1 MGVQRKVL
9 NLYYYTTHR
18 DDGDVDTPHFTL
30 YKSAGSPGE
39 TFDGEVSPRIS
50 HSPKIRLLLWS
61 SAANTGN
68 RVPRK
73 MVDNLSHEA
82 LLAGGRRNMGML
94 NTKPISE
101 CVAPSKI
108 HYSKPSIT
116 ELEVRYVTDA
126 AATGWAEHCYDY
138 VDRVEKEFAR
148 VAGCEARGRHV
159 ERDRS
164 AAFGPR
170 CTGNWTR

>member
-1 MGVQRKVL
+1 MASGCRTNAQWVCQRKVL

-18 DDGDVDTPHFTL
+18 DDGDVDAPHFTL

-39 TFDGEVSPRIS
+39 TFDGEVGRRVS
-50 HSPKIRLLLWS
+50 HSPKDSPVALELGREYR
-61 SAANTGN
+61 N

-73 MVDNLSHEA
+73 MVDNLVMRRCLRA
-82 LLAGGRRNMGML
+82 ARRNMGML
-94 NTKPISE
+94 NLKPISE

-138 VDRVEKEFAR
+138 VDRV
-148 VAGCEARGRHV
+148 
-159 ERDRS
+159 
-164 AAFGPR
+164 
-170 CTGNWTR
+170 